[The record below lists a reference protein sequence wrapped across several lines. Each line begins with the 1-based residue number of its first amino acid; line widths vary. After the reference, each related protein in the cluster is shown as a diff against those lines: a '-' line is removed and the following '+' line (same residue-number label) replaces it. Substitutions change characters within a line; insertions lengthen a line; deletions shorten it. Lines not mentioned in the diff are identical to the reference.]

1 MIWILLGIIEIVRNY
16 IPIVSSGRE
25 FIWLRAFSFA
35 GSFTFSWIILTP
47 VIYYIFEQSARF
59 SFLLRGLSQVFL
71 SVFFGAI
78 HLLSNNWL
86 FSFLYHPGS
95 STSEV
100 FYSVMMRFSTNVIN
114 SILVYWVAVITLLMF
129 EYYER
134 YRKESIKAF
143 SLEAEL
149 TKAQLGM
156 LKMQLQPHFLF
167 NALNTISMMVRRKSN
182 LQAVEMI
189 SGLSEMLRHALL
201 SEQKDFVKLEEEIDM
216 LKKYLSIE
224 AVRFQ
229 DRLKI
234 EFDIDE
240 LSRKEEVP
248 NLILQPF
255 IENAFKHGISNK
267 MEEAVLRISCS
278 NTNTYLVIEVF
289 NNGAPIPDNFDLEK
303 ANGIGIKNSKNRLE
317 KIYGSD
323 FQLSIENAED
333 IKGVK
338 MTLKIPKGRK

>member
-1 MIWILLGIIEIVRNY
+1 
-16 IPIVSSGRE
+16 
-25 FIWLRAFSFA
+25 
-35 GSFTFSWIILTP
+35 
-47 VIYYIFEQSARF
+47 
-59 SFLLRGLSQVFL
+59 
-71 SVFFGAI
+71 
-78 HLLSNNWL
+78 
-86 FSFLYHPGS
+86 
-95 STSEV
+95 
-100 FYSVMMRFSTNVIN
+100 
-114 SILVYWVAVITLLMF
+114 MF

>member
-47 VIYYIFEQSARF
+47 VIYYIFKKSARF

-78 HLLSNNWL
+78 HLLSNNWF
-86 FSFLYHPGS
+86 FSFLYHPES

-100 FYSVMMRFSTNVIN
+100 FSYIMRGFSTNVIN
-114 SILVYWVAVITLLMF
+114 SILIYWVAVIVLLMF

-134 YRKESIKAF
+134 YREESIKAV
-143 SLEAEL
+143 SLESEL

-167 NALNTISMMVRRKSN
+167 NALNTISMIVRRKSN

-189 SGLSEMLRHALL
+189 SGLSDMLRHALL

-216 LKKYLSIE
+216 LNKYLSIE

-234 EFDIDE
+234 EFEIDE
-240 LSRKEEVP
+240 LSKKEEVP

-267 MEEAVLRISCS
+267 MEEAVLKISCS
-278 NTNTYLVIEVF
+278 NKDAYLVIEIF
-289 NNGAPIPDNFDLEK
+289 NNGAPIHDKLNLEK
-303 ANGIGIKNSKNRLE
+303 VNGIGIQNSMNRLE

-323 FQLSIENAED
+323 FKFSIENVED
-333 IKGVK
+333 LKGVK
-338 MTLKIPKGRK
+338 VTLKIPKGEV